1 MINNSRRSKSQITRA
16 TPSNSSTNPFPHIHP
31 PPQGRVPVYDPQDI
45 YRAYPQPAYHPY
57 QVPYPPQ
64 YQGQGQQGQ
73 GAIHPPR
80 RERNRPQG
88 APVPLEPP
96 REETPAYPAV
106 SMSVFSTSLN
116 AAQPP
121 PPPAGPVSNNNPG
134 ATYLSGFQ
142 VDYPRVD
149 AGRAVRRPR
158 VVVEEDEKDE
168 GSGVRKV
175 LVGRRR
181 VVVRPG
187 VGLDGL
193 DGEDVGE
200 VFPPPAEA
208 YIVLRPHR
216 VPRELWDDGEFGDFT
231 DAEDCPSRGK
241 ALGLQA
247 QPRGFPAL
255 SSPLIVQLTV
265 YDSQGHVVPV
275 DSPVLSRRLVH
286 TIMVV
291 DLVSPDGKE
300 QRSSIKLKPNSDLL
314 DSSSPESAP
323 APPICRRNLL
333 GATVRASSVLSRCT
347 GGGGGRH
354 PGRRPEGERGVYFVF
369 SELVVRN
376 FGVFALRMRVAD
388 LAGPAHLG
396 TSIGVTRTLVE
407 GLTPPF
413 EVFHPTKYPGPIPVT
428 ELSQEFTRQGERHLG
443 RKSRGDVMA
452 SSDDEV

>member
-31 PPQGRVPVYDPQDI
+31 PPQGRVPIYDPQDI
-45 YRAYPQPAYHPY
+45 YGAYPQPAYHPY

-64 YQGQGQQGQ
+64 YQGQQ

-80 RERNRPQG
+80 HDRNRPQG
-88 APVPLEPP
+88 PPVPLEPP
-96 REETPAYPAV
+96 REETPTYPV
-106 SMSVFSTSLN
+106 ISTSMFSTSLN

-134 ATYLSGFQ
+134 ETYLSGFQ
-142 VDYPRVD
+142 VDYPRVE

-175 LVGRRR
+175 LVGRRK
-181 VVVRPG
+181 VVVKPG

-193 DGEDVGE
+193 DGDDVGE

-208 YIVLRPHR
+208 YIILRPHR
-216 VPRELWDDGEFGDFT
+216 VPRELWDDGVFGDFS

-255 SSPLIVQLTV
+255 NAPLIVQLTV

-300 QRSSIKLKPNSDLL
+300 QRSSIKLKPNNDLL
-314 DSSSPESAP
+314 NSSSPESSP
-323 APPICRRNLL
+323 APPIYRRNLL
-333 GATVRASSVLSRCT
+333 GATVRASSVLSR
-347 GGGGGRH
+347 GGGRH
-354 PGRRPEGERGVYFVF
+354 PERGIFFVF

-413 EVFHPTKYPGPIPVT
+413 EV
-428 ELSQEFTRQGERHLG
+428 L
-443 RKSRGDVMA
+443 
-452 SSDDEV
+452 

>member
-1 MINNSRRSKSQITRA
+1 MVNNSRRSQSQITRA

-45 YRAYPQPAYHPY
+45 YGAYPQPAYHPY

-64 YQGQGQQGQ
+64 YQGQQ

-80 RERNRPQG
+80 RDRNRPLG
-88 APVPLEPP
+88 PPVPLEPP
-96 REETPAYPAV
+96 REETPKYPV
-106 SMSVFSTSLN
+106 KSVNVLSTSLN

-134 ATYLSGFQ
+134 KTYLSGFQ

-158 VVVEEDEKDE
+158 VVVEEGEKDE

-175 LVGRRR
+175 LVGGRK
-181 VVVRPG
+181 VVVKPG

-193 DGEDVGE
+193 DGDDVGE

-208 YIVLRPHR
+208 YIILRPHR
-216 VPRELWDDGEFGDFT
+216 VPKELWDDGVIGNFT
-231 DAEDCPSRGK
+231 DAEDWSYAVDILQSPTRGK

-247 QPRGFPAL
+247 LPRGFPSLTA
-255 SSPLIVQLTV
+255 PLIVQLRV
-265 YDSQGHVVPV
+265 YDSQGHVIPI

-300 QRSSIKLKPNSDLL
+300 QRSSIKLKPNNDLHDSTSP
-314 DSSSPESAP
+314 DSS
-323 APPICRRNLL
+323 PPIYRRNLL
-333 GATVRASSVLSRCT
+333 GATVRASAVLSR
-347 GGGGGRH
+347 GGGRH
-354 PGRRPEGERGVYFVF
+354 PERGIYFVF

-376 FGVFALRMRVAD
+376 VGEFALRMRVAD

-413 EVFHPTKYPGPIPVT
+413 EVLYVD
-428 ELSQEFTRQGERHLG
+428 LVSFTREAQG
-443 RKSRGDVMA
+443 
-452 SSDDEV
+452 